1 MTGKKTHIAENLAQ
15 IRARIAQ
22 ASAAAGRAP
31 GTVRLLAMSKTFDVE
46 TIRDAVRN
54 GQRAFGENYLSEAV
68 KKMDALADCGLEWH
82 FTGPV
87 QSNKTR
93 EIASRFDWVHGVDR
107 DRIARRLGEQRPA
120 SLGPLNVCVQV
131 NIDGEASKSGVAP
144 GDAAALCEFVAA
156 QPGLRLRG
164 LMTIPARV
172 APEGDARRP
181 YRRLRELYESL
192 IERGLELDTLSAG
205 MSGDFEVAIAE
216 GATLVRI
223 GTALFGTRPAKPV
236 SG

>member
-1 MTGKKTHIAENLAQ
+1 MTGKKTHIAENLTQ
-15 IRARIAQ
+15 IRARIEH

-107 DRIARRLGEQRPA
+107 DRIARRLSEQRPA
-120 SLGPLNVCVQV
+120 ALAPLNVCVQI
-131 NIDGEASKSGVAP
+131 NIDGEASKWLCLPVGVEGCSAVLVVSAGVVSSLNDIAESESIVGGFKSP
-144 GDAAALCEFVAA
+144 SFSSTSPKNIAAL
-156 QPGLRLRG
+156 PK
-164 LMTIPARV
+164 
-172 APEGDARRP
+172 
-181 YRRLRELYESL
+181 YR
-192 IERGLELDTLSAG
+192 
-205 MSGDFEVAIAE
+205 
-216 GATLVRI
+216 
-223 GTALFGTRPAKPV
+223 
-236 SG
+236 